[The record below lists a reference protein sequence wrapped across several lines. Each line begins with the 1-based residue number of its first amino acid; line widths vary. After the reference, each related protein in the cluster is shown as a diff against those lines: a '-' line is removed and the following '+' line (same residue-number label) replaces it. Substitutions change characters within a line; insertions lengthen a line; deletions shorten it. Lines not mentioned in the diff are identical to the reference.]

1 MLLDGKAVSKIL
13 LEKIKQEVNKL
24 DAKPHLVVILVGDDY
39 ASKIYVKNK
48 KKTAESLGIKS
59 TVIEFPSDI
68 SEEVLINKINELNND
83 KDVSAILV
91 QMPLPKHI
99 NRDNVVSVIDPKKD
113 VDCFTPENVGKLA
126 IGMKPYFYPVT
137 PQGIMIMLD
146 YYKVPIEGKHVVII
160 GRSNIVGKP
169 MAQMMLQRNA
179 TVTICHSKTENLEE
193 IIKAADIIISAA
205 GKKVV
210 RCKMVKNNAVF
221 VDVGISRDANGKLTG
236 DLNWES
242 DFNNFNEVVSFLE
255 RVSPV
260 PGGVGPMT
268 IVSLMLNTLAS
279 AKHMVILCL
288 GAKLLLSTISLSF

>member
-1 MLLDGKAVSKIL
+1 MRMLLDGKLVSTKI
-13 LEKIKQEVNKL
+13 LEKIKDKVNKL
-24 DAKPHLVVILVGDDY
+24 EKKPHLAVVLVGNDA
-39 ASKIYVKNK
+39 ASQIYVRNK

-59 TVIEFPSDI
+59 TVIEL
-68 SEEVLINKINELNND
+68 SEDTSEDVVLENIKKLNND
-83 KDVSAILV
+83 EDVSGILV

-99 NRDNVVSVIDPKKD
+99 NKEKIICAIDPKKD

-137 PQGIMIMLD
+137 PQGVLLLLD
-146 YYKVPIEGKHVVII
+146 YYNVPIEGKHAVVI

-169 MAQMMLQRNA
+169 MAQMLLQRNA
-179 TVTICHSKTENLEE
+179 TVTICHSKTENLED

-210 RCKMVKNNAVF
+210 RCKMVKNKAVF
-221 VDVGISRDANGKLTG
+221 VDVGISRDTNGKLTG
-236 DLNWES
+236 DLNWEL
-242 DFNNFNEVVSFLE
+242 DFNNFDEVVSYFG

-268 IVSLMLNTLAS
+268 IASLMLNT
-279 AKHMVILCL
+279 I
-288 GAKLLLSTISLSF
+288 STIESNECLELL